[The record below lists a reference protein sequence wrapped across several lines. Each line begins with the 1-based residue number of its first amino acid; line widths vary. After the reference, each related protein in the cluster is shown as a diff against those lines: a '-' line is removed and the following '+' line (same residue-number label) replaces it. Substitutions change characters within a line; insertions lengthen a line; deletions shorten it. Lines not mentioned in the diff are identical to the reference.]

1 MTIRLATSDPDQRA
15 CIALRIAVFVHEQR
29 VPMAEELDG
38 RDAIAHHIL
47 GGTAQMP
54 LCAARIRLLDGAAKI
69 ERVCVVKSQRGTGLG
84 ARMMHFIHQ
93 HFANDPTVTLFKLE
107 AQTYALP
114 FYQKL
119 GYTAHGSE
127 FLDAGI
133 PHYGMTRPV

>member
-1 MTIRLATSDPDQRA
+1 MMIRLALDDEAQRA
-15 CIALRIAVFVHEQR
+15 CIALRIAVFVDEQR

-38 RDAIAHHIL
+38 RDANAHHIL
-47 GGTAQMP
+47 GGTAQRP
-54 LCAARIRLLDGAAKI
+54 LCAARVRLLDGAAKI
-69 ERVCVVKSQRGTGLG
+69 ERVCVAQTARGTGLG
-84 ARMMHFIHQ
+84 AQMMRFIHH
-93 HFANDPTVTLFKLE
+93 HFADDPAVTLFKLE

-133 PHYGMTRPV
+133 PHYRMTRPL